1 MTKPSLKTAPSGRRQ
16 GLPKKIEMD
25 LPRPFY
31 SAQPSTSVQK
41 KIEMSKITVSD
52 FEAAFRRAELA
63 AREIEIA
70 GDEMSDE
77 TPDSSTADAARILI
91 WLSGSPPNDRA
102 QSSVIH

>member
-1 MTKPSLKTAPSGRRQ
+1 
-16 GLPKKIEMD
+16 MD
-25 LPRPFY
+25 LPRPLY
-31 SAQPSTSVQK
+31 SAQPSTSVQE

-77 TPDSSTADAARILI
+77 IPNSSAADAAFILI
-91 WLSGSPPNDRA
+91 WLSGSLPNDRG
-102 QSSVIH
+102 QSSVID

>member
-1 MTKPSLKTAPSGRRQ
+1 MV
-16 GLPKKIEMD
+16 

-52 FEAAFRRAELA
+52 FEAALWCAELE

-77 TPDSSTADAARILI
+77 TEDSSTADAALILI
-91 WLSGSPPNDRA
+91 WLSGLHPNYSV
-102 QSSVIH
+102 QSSVIS

>member
-1 MTKPSLKTAPSGRRQ
+1 
-16 GLPKKIEMD
+16 MD

-31 SAQPSTSVQK
+31 RAQPSTSVQE

-52 FEAAFRRAELA
+52 FEAAIWRAELD

-77 TPDSSTADAARILI
+77 TSDSSTADAALILI
-91 WLSGSPPNDRA
+91 WLSGAHPNYRV
-102 QSSVIH
+102 QSSIIN